1 MSRILVNNRQKTFAV
16 GICFSSHVMSIFR
29 NLLLLLLSVNL
40 LSSISSDCRKNLA
53 FSVLTQPIVAAIL
66 TSNSRIAAA
75 TYRITLRISI
85 ARGCFLYCTRCSSK
99 FAFFRRDPDLCHT
112 VFLGPTESIPQTA
125 CRSVLPISINQSCIF
140 AVVQVIKS
148 LQDPLEVGNN
158 LPGINDNVRERGLE
172 QKCFKR

>member
-40 LSSISSDCRKNLA
+40 LSSVSSDCRKNLA
-53 FSVLTQPIVAAIL
+53 FTVLTQPIVAAIL

-99 FAFFRRDPDLCHT
+99 FAFFLRDPDLCLILYSLGRPNLYPKRHVDRFCQFQLINR
-112 VFLGPTESIPQTA
+112 VFLRWS
-125 CRSVLPISINQSCIF
+125 
-140 AVVQVIKS
+140 K
-148 LQDPLEVGNN
+148 
-158 LPGINDNVRERGLE
+158 
-172 QKCFKR
+172 